1 MADENHP
8 CFSLEA
14 SHGRSRLHLAVAPRC
29 NVRCG
34 FCTRLFDCP
43 NESRPGVVS
52 RLLNIEEALERVRL
66 ARVHLPAL
74 SVVAVAGPGDALA
87 NEESFRT
94 LRLVK
99 EGHPE
104 LSLCLSTNGLLLP
117 ERLPELLALGLS
129 HLTVTINAAGPEV
142 GAKVYSW
149 VKLGDKLLRGEE
161 GFEAL
166 FERQVEGLTLAAGA
180 GLKVKVN
187 MVLIPELNLQ
197 EVAPLAEL
205 SSQRG
210 AHIFNIM
217 PCVPA
222 PGSPF
227 YGMRPPSILELR
239 EARREAAAFLPVMT
253 HCRQCRS
260 DAAGVLG
267 EDWGR
272 LLDRLQFGSEGE
284 AERPVPRPARPFLVA
299 VASREGR
306 AVDQHFGHA
315 RDFHIFRADG
325 EGVRFLERRSV
336 PQYCHGVERC
346 GDSEEALEAVGR
358 MLSDCRAILCQRIGA
373 DPERYLRGL
382 GLKVIETPLEI
393 GEAIREKVLKDSAR
407 EVKDAR

>member
-1 MADENHP
+1 MAEESHP

-14 SHGRSRLHLAVAPRC
+14 SRGRSRLHLAVAPHC
-29 NVRCG
+29 NVQCG

-52 RLLNIEEALERVRL
+52 RLLRSEEALERVRL
-66 ARVHLPAL
+66 ARDHLPAL

-87 NEESFRT
+87 NEEAFKT
-94 LRLVK
+94 LRLVR
-99 EGHPE
+99 ERYPE

-117 ERLPELLALGLS
+117 EKLPELSALGLS
-129 HLTVTINAAGPEV
+129 HLTVTVNAARPEV
-142 GAKVYSW
+142 GGKVYSW
-149 VKLGDKLLRGEE
+149 VRLGDKLLRGEE
-161 GFEAL
+161 GFKAL
-166 FERQVEGLTLAAGA
+166 FERQLEGLMLASHAGI
-180 GLKVKVN
+180 KVKVN

-205 SSQRG
+205 ASQRG

-227 YGMRPPSILELR
+227 HGMRSPSILELR
-239 EARREAAAFLPVMT
+239 EARREAASFLPVMT

-272 LLDRLQFGSEGE
+272 QLDRLQFGSEEEVGE
-284 AERPVPRPARPFLVA
+284 PLPQPERPLLVA

-315 RDFHIFRADG
+315 RDFHIFRVDG
-325 EGVRFLERRSV
+325 EGGKFLERRSV
-336 PQYCHGVERC
+336 PNYCHGVERC
-346 GDSEEALEAVGR
+346 GESEEALVAVGR
-358 MLSDCRAILCQRIGA
+358 MLSDCRAILCQRIGPR
-373 DPERYLRGL
+373 PERYLKSL

-393 GEAIREKVLKDSAR
+393 GEAIREIV
-407 EVKDAR
+407 VKGLAQGAKEAP